1 MPLKTE
7 EHIAENIQRPERDI
21 NLKSISLPYFY
32 YLLTIDHDMG
42 FSNLTIEYERKMLSK
57 EPIPENVK
65 KAITGFVDGDLILEN
80 IGERRRMNYY
90 QRLRVA
96 ARWIPD
102 NFLNPSKEDIKKV
115 MIKLNDGYSEWTK
128 DTYIKMLR
136 KFYRK
141 TLPRKK
147 FEALFEDVKIKQPR
161 QKIQQSDLI
170 TVEEVNALIASS
182 NNARDRAIFS
192 TLYDSGCR
200 IGELLLMKIK
210 SARFDNYG
218 AVLEVPFE
226 GKTGTRPVRIVGDS
240 VPYLRAWLDNHPS
253 RNDINAPLFC
263 NISEGIRGRA
273 MTYDD
278 VRKALRASSKRAGI
292 TKRIYPHLFRHTR
305 ASILASRVAEAPL
318 EAQMGWV
325 PGTKQM
331 ATYVH
336 LSGKQTD
343 TAILKAYG
351 VEVQDN
357 GIAEPKPV
365 KCPRCGEANPSDG
378 NYCRKCW
385 LPLTIEATLEL
396 KEREDHIE
404 KELEN
409 KGLIDEK
416 VKALIGNM
424 PETERTGILTA
435 IIQMALKD
443 KKTQEISK

>member
-1 MPLKTE
+1 M
-7 EHIAENIQRPERDI
+7 A
-21 NLKSISLPYFY
+21 
-32 YLLTIDHDMG
+32 
-42 FSNLTIEYERKMLSK
+42 FSNMSIDYERKMLSK
-57 EPIPENVK
+57 ESIPEAVK
-65 KAITGFVDGDLILEN
+65 KAIANFVDGDLILEN

-102 NFLNPSKEDIKKV
+102 SFLNPSKEDIKKI
-115 MIKLNDGYSEWTK
+115 MLQLNDGYSEWTR
-128 DTYIKMLR
+128 DTYIKMLK

-141 TLPRKK
+141 TLPKKK
-147 FEALFEDVKIKQPR
+147 FESLFEDVRIKQPR

-170 TVEEVNALIASS
+170 TVEEVKAMIDSC
-182 NNARDRAIFS
+182 NNARDRAIIS

-200 IGELLLMKIK
+200 IGELLLMKIR
-210 SARFDNYG
+210 SVRFDNYG

-226 GKTGTRPVRIVGDS
+226 GKTGTRSVRIIGDS
-240 VPYLRAWLDNHPS
+240 VPYLRAWLDNHPV
-253 RNDINAPLFC
+253 RNDLNAPLFC

-278 VRKALRASSKRAGI
+278 VRKALRSSLKRAGI

-343 TAILKAYG
+343 MAILKAYG
-351 VEVQDN
+351 VEVQES
-357 GIAEPKPV
+357 GITEPKPV
-365 KCPRCGEANPSDG
+365 KCPRCGELNPSEG
-378 NYCRKCW
+378 SYCRKCW
-385 LPLTIEATLEL
+385 LPLTIEATLDL
-396 KEREDHIE
+396 KEKEEHIQ
-404 KELEN
+404 KELES
-409 KGLIDEK
+409 KGMINPQ
-416 VKALIGNM
+416 VKALIENM
-424 PETERTGILTA
+424 PDSEKTGILA
-435 IIQMALKD
+435 SIIEMALKEKE
-443 KKTQEISK
+443 KKNTS

>member
-1 MPLKTE
+1 
-7 EHIAENIQRPERDI
+7 
-21 NLKSISLPYFY
+21 
-32 YLLTIDHDMG
+32 MG
-42 FSNLTIEYERKMLSK
+42 FSALTIEYERRMLSK
-57 EPIPENVK
+57 ESIPETAK
-65 KAITGFVDGDLILEN
+65 KAITDFVDGELILEN
-80 IGERRRMNYY
+80 LSEKRRMNYY

-102 NFLNPSKEDIKKV
+102 GFLNPSEDDIKKI
-115 MIKLNDGYSEWTK
+115 MLKLNDGYSEWTR
-128 DTYIKMLR
+128 DTYIKMLK

-141 TLPRKK
+141 TLPKKK
-147 FEALFEDVKIKQPR
+147 FESLFEDVRIKQPR

-170 TVEEVNALIASS
+170 TVEEVRAIIDSC

-200 IGELLLMKIK
+200 IGELLLMKIR
-210 SARFDNYG
+210 SVRFDNYG

-226 GKTGTRPVRIVGDS
+226 GKTGTRQVRIIGDS
-240 VPYLRAWLDNHPS
+240 VPYLRAWLDNHPN
-253 RNDINAPLFC
+253 RNDVNAPLFC

-278 VRKALRASSKRAGI
+278 VRKALKSALKRANI

-305 ASILASRVAEAPL
+305 ASILASMVAEASL

-357 GIAEPKPV
+357 GISEPRPV
-365 KCPRCGEANPSDG
+365 KCQRCGEPNPSDAS
-378 NYCRKCW
+378 YCRKCW
-385 LPLTIEATLEL
+385 LPLTIEATLDL
-396 KEREDHIE
+396 KAKEDHIE
-404 KELEN
+404 QELESR
-409 KGLIDEK
+409 GLINSQIK
-416 VKALIGNM
+416 TLIENM
-424 PETERTGILTA
+424 PETERTGILA
-435 IIQMALKD
+435 SIIELALKEKNKEEP
-443 KKTQEISK
+443 KKN

>member
-1 MPLKTE
+1 
-7 EHIAENIQRPERDI
+7 
-21 NLKSISLPYFY
+21 
-32 YLLTIDHDMG
+32 MG
-42 FSNLTIEYERKMLSK
+42 FSNLTIEYERRMLSK
-57 EPIPENVK
+57 EPIPEAVK
-65 KAITGFVDGDLILEN
+65 KAITDFVDGDLILEN

-96 ARWIPD
+96 ARWTPD
-102 NFLNPSKEDIKKV
+102 NFLSPSKDDMKKI
-115 MIKLNDGYSEWTK
+115 MLQLNDGYSEWTR
-128 DTYIKMLR
+128 DTYLKMIR

-141 TLPRKK
+141 TLPKRK
-147 FEALFEDVKIKQPR
+147 FEALFEDVRIKQPR

-170 TVEEVNALIASS
+170 TVEEVKAMIDSC

-200 IGELLLMKIK
+200 IGELLLMKIR
-210 SARFDNYG
+210 SVRFDNYG

-226 GKTGTRPVRIVGDS
+226 GKTGTRPVRIIGDS
-240 VPYLRAWLDNHPS
+240 VPYLRAWLDNHPN
-253 RNDINAPLFC
+253 RNDLNAPLFC
-263 NISEGIRGRA
+263 NISEGIRGRT

-278 VRKALRASSKRAGI
+278 VRKALKSSLKRAGI

-343 TAILKAYG
+343 MAILKAYG
-351 VEVQDN
+351 VEVHEA
-357 GIAEPKPV
+357 GVTEPKPV
-365 KCPRCGEANPSDG
+365 NCPRCGELNPSEG
-378 NYCRKCW
+378 SYCRKCW
-385 LPLTIEATLEL
+385 LPLTIEATLDL
-396 KEREDHIE
+396 KEKEDHIQ

-409 KGLIDEK
+409 RGMINPQ
-416 VKALIGNM
+416 VKAIIENM
-424 PETERTGILTA
+424 PETERTGILA
-435 IIQMALKD
+435 SIIELALKEKD
-443 KKTQEISK
+443 KNGTGK

>member
-1 MPLKTE
+1 MV
-7 EHIAENIQRPERDI
+7 I
-21 NLKSISLPYFY
+21 
-32 YLLTIDHDMG
+32 
-42 FSNLTIEYERKMLSK
+42 SNLTIDYERKMLSK
-57 EPIPENVK
+57 ESIPEAVK
-65 KAITGFVDGDLILEN
+65 KAITNFVDGDLILEN

-102 NFLNPSKEDIKKV
+102 SFLNPSKDDIKKI
-115 MIKLNDGYSEWTK
+115 MLQLNDGYSEWTR
-128 DTYIKMLR
+128 DTYIKMLK

-141 TLPRKK
+141 TLPKKK
-147 FEALFEDVKIKQPR
+147 FEALFEDVRIKQPR

-170 TVEEVNALIASS
+170 TVEEVKVMIDSC
-182 NNARDRAIFS
+182 NNARDRAIIS

-200 IGELLLMKIK
+200 IGELLLMKIR
-210 SARFDNYG
+210 SVRFDNYG

-226 GKTGTRPVRIVGDS
+226 GKTGTRSVRIIGDS
-240 VPYLRAWLDNHPS
+240 VPYLRAWLDNHPV
-253 RNDINAPLFC
+253 RNDLNAPLFC

-278 VRKALRASSKRAGI
+278 VRKALRSSLKRAGI

-343 TAILKAYG
+343 MAILKAYG
-351 VEVQDN
+351 VEVQEA
-357 GIAEPKPV
+357 GITEPKPV
-365 KCPRCGEANPSDG
+365 KCPRCGELNPSEG
-378 NYCRKCW
+378 SYCRKCW

-396 KEREDHIE
+396 KEKEEHIQ
-404 KELEN
+404 KELES
-409 KGLIDEK
+409 KGMINPQ
-416 VKALIGNM
+416 VKALIENM
-424 PETERTGILTA
+424 PDSEKTGILA
-435 IIQMALKD
+435 SIIEMALKEKD
-443 KKTQEISK
+443 KKNTS

>member
-1 MPLKTE
+1 
-7 EHIAENIQRPERDI
+7 
-21 NLKSISLPYFY
+21 
-32 YLLTIDHDMG
+32 MG
-42 FSNLTIEYERKMLSK
+42 FSNLTIEYERKMLVK
-57 EPIPENVK
+57 EPIPEGVK
-65 KAITGFVDGDLILEN
+65 KAISDFVDGDLILEN

-90 QRLRVA
+90 QRLRVV

-102 NFLNPSKEDIKKV
+102 SFLNPSRDDIKKV
-115 MIKLNDGYSEWTK
+115 MIKLNDGYSEWTR

-141 TLPRKK
+141 TLPKRK
-147 FEALFEDVKIKQPR
+147 FESLFEGIKIKQPR

-170 TVEEVNALIASS
+170 TAEEYRGMVSAC
-182 NNARDRAIFS
+182 NNARDRAIIA

-210 SARFDNYG
+210 SVRFDNYG
-218 AVLEVPFE
+218 ALLVVPFE
-226 GKTGTRPVRIVGDS
+226 GKTGTRQVRIIGDS

-253 RNDINAPLFC
+253 RNDFNAPLFC
-263 NISEGIRGRA
+263 NISEGIRGRT

-278 VRKALRASSKRAGI
+278 VRKALRSALKRAGI

-318 EAQMGWV
+318 ESQMGWV

-336 LSGKQTD
+336 LSGKQAD
-343 TAILKAYG
+343 EAILKAYG

-357 GIAEPKPV
+357 GIVEPKPV
-365 KCPRCGEANPSDG
+365 KCPRCGESNPSDG

-396 KEREDHIE
+396 KEKEEHIQ
-404 KELEN
+404 KELEK
-409 KGLIDEK
+409 KGMVSPQ
-416 VKALIGNM
+416 VKALIENM
-424 PETERTGILTA
+424 PETERTGILA
-435 IIQMALKD
+435 SIIEMALKE
-443 KKTQEISK
+443 KKKNERP

>member
-1 MPLKTE
+1 MAL
-7 EHIAENIQRPERDI
+7 
-21 NLKSISLPYFY
+21 S
-32 YLLTIDHDMG
+32 G
-42 FSNLTIEYERKMLSK
+42 FTIEYERKMLEK
-57 EPIPENVK
+57 EALPEVVK
-65 KAITGFVDGDLILEN
+65 KVITAFVDGDLILEN

-102 NFLNPSKEDIKKV
+102 SFLNPSKDDIKKI
-115 MIKLNDGYSEWTK
+115 MLKLNNGYSEWTR
-128 DTYIKMLR
+128 DTYIKMLK

-141 TLPRKK
+141 TLPKKK
-147 FEALFEDVKIKQPR
+147 FESLFEDVRIKQPR

-170 TVEEVNALIASS
+170 TVEEVKAMIDSC
-182 NNARDRAIFS
+182 NNARDRAIIS

-200 IGELLLMKIK
+200 IGELLLMKIR
-210 SARFDNYG
+210 SVRFDNYG

-226 GKTGTRPVRIVGDS
+226 GKTGTRSVRIIGDS
-240 VPYLRAWLDNHPS
+240 VPYLRAWLDNHPV
-253 RNDINAPLFC
+253 RNDLNAPLFC

-278 VRKALRASSKRAGI
+278 VRKALRSSLKRAGI

-343 TAILKAYG
+343 MAILKAYG
-351 VEVQDN
+351 VEVQES
-357 GIAEPKPV
+357 GITEPKPV
-365 KCPRCGEANPSDG
+365 KCPRCGELNPSEG
-378 NYCRKCW
+378 SYCRKCW
-385 LPLTIEATLEL
+385 LPLTIEATLDL
-396 KEREDHIE
+396 KEKEEHIQ
-404 KELEN
+404 KELES
-409 KGLIDEK
+409 KGMINPQ
-416 VKALIGNM
+416 VKALIENM
-424 PETERTGILTA
+424 PDSEKTGILA
-435 IIQMALKD
+435 SIIEMALKEKE
-443 KKTQEISK
+443 KKNTS

>member
-1 MPLKTE
+1 M
-7 EHIAENIQRPERDI
+7 A
-21 NLKSISLPYFY
+21 
-32 YLLTIDHDMG
+32 
-42 FSNLTIEYERKMLSK
+42 FSNLTIEYERKKLS
-57 EPIPENVK
+57 EETLPEAVK
-65 KAITGFVDGDLILEN
+65 KAITDFVDGDLILEN

-102 NFLNPSKEDIKKV
+102 NFLNPSKDDIKKI
-115 MIKLNDGYSEWTK
+115 MLKLNDGYSEWTR
-128 DTYIKMLR
+128 DTYIKMLK

-141 TLPRKK
+141 TLSKRK
-147 FEALFEDVKIKQPR
+147 FEALFEDVRIKQPR

-170 TVEEVNALIASS
+170 TVEEVKGIIDAC

-200 IGELLLMKIK
+200 IGELLLMKIR
-210 SARFDNYG
+210 SVRFDNYG

-226 GKTGTRPVRIVGDS
+226 GKTGTRPVRIIGDS
-240 VPYLRAWLDNHPS
+240 VPYLRAWLDNHPV

-278 VRKALRASSKRAGI
+278 VRKALQSSVKRAGI
-292 TKRIYPHLFRHTR
+292 NKRIYPHLFRHTR

-343 TAILKAYG
+343 MAILKAYG
-351 VEVQDN
+351 VEVQET
-357 GIAEPKPV
+357 GISEPKPV
-365 KCPRCGEANPSDG
+365 KCPRCGELNASDG
-378 NYCRKCW
+378 SYCRKCW
-385 LPLTIEATLEL
+385 LPLTIEATLDL
-396 KEREDHIE
+396 KEKEEHIQ
-404 KELEN
+404 KELEV
-409 KGLIDEK
+409 KGMINPQ
-416 VKALIGNM
+416 VKALIENM
-424 PETERTGILTA
+424 PESERTGILSS
-435 IIQMALKD
+435 IIEMALKE
-443 KKTQEISK
+443 KKKGE

>member
-1 MPLKTE
+1 
-7 EHIAENIQRPERDI
+7 
-21 NLKSISLPYFY
+21 
-32 YLLTIDHDMG
+32 MG
-42 FSNLTIEYERKMLSK
+42 FSNLTLEYERRMLSK
-57 EPIPENVK
+57 EPIPEDVK
-65 KAITGFVDGDLILEN
+65 KAITDFVDGELILEN
-80 IGERRRMNYY
+80 LSEKRRMNYY

-96 ARWIPD
+96 ARWIQD
-102 NFLNPSKEDIKKV
+102 GFINPSKDDIKKI
-115 MIKLNDGYSEWTK
+115 MLKLNDGYSEWTR
-128 DTYIKMLR
+128 DTYIKMLK

-141 TLPRKK
+141 TLPKKK
-147 FEALFEDVKIKQPR
+147 FESLFEDVRIKQPR

-170 TVEEVNALIASS
+170 TVEEVRGIIDSC

-200 IGELLLMKIK
+200 IGELLLMKIR
-210 SARFDNYG
+210 SVRFDNYG

-226 GKTGTRPVRIVGDS
+226 GKTGTRQVRIIGDS
-240 VPYLRAWLDNHPS
+240 VPYLRAWLDNHPN
-253 RNDINAPLFC
+253 RNDVNAPLFC

-278 VRKALRASSKRAGI
+278 VRKALKSALKRANI

-357 GIAEPKPV
+357 GISEPRPV
-365 KCPRCGEANPSDG
+365 KCPRCGEPNPSDAS
-378 NYCRKCW
+378 YCRKCW
-385 LPLTIEATLEL
+385 LPLTIEATLDL
-396 KEREDHIE
+396 KAKEDHIQQ
-404 KELEN
+404 ELEN
-409 KGLIDEK
+409 RGLINSQI
-416 VKALIGNM
+416 KALIENM
-424 PETERTGILTA
+424 PETERTGILA
-435 IIQMALKD
+435 SIIELALKERD
-443 KKTQEISK
+443 KKESGKN

>member
-1 MPLKTE
+1 M
-7 EHIAENIQRPERDI
+7 A
-21 NLKSISLPYFY
+21 
-32 YLLTIDHDMG
+32 
-42 FSNLTIEYERKMLSK
+42 FSNMSIDYERKMLSK
-57 EPIPENVK
+57 ESIPEDVK
-65 KAITGFVDGDLILEN
+65 KAITSFVDGDLILEN

-102 NFLNPSKEDIKKV
+102 SFLNPSKEDIKKI
-115 MIKLNDGYSEWTK
+115 MLQLNDGYSEWTR
-128 DTYIKMLR
+128 DTYIKMLK

-141 TLPRKK
+141 TLPKKK
-147 FEALFEDVKIKQPR
+147 FESLFEDVRIKQPR

-170 TVEEVNALIASS
+170 TVEEVKAMIDSC
-182 NNARDRAIFS
+182 NNARDRAIIS

-200 IGELLLMKIK
+200 IGELLLMKIR
-210 SARFDNYG
+210 SVRFDNYG

-226 GKTGTRPVRIVGDS
+226 GKTGTRSVRIIGDS
-240 VPYLRAWLDNHPS
+240 VPYLRAWLDNHPV
-253 RNDINAPLFC
+253 RNDLNAPLFC

-278 VRKALRASSKRAGI
+278 VRKALRSSLKRAGI

-343 TAILKAYG
+343 MAILKAYG
-351 VEVQDN
+351 VEVQES
-357 GIAEPKPV
+357 GITEPKPV
-365 KCPRCGEANPSDG
+365 KCPRCGELNPSEG
-378 NYCRKCW
+378 SYCRKCW
-385 LPLTIEATLEL
+385 LPLTIEATLDL
-396 KEREDHIE
+396 KEKEEHIQ
-404 KELEN
+404 KELES
-409 KGLIDEK
+409 KGMINPQ
-416 VKALIGNM
+416 VKALIENM
-424 PETERTGILTA
+424 PDSEKTGILA
-435 IIQMALKD
+435 SIIEMALKEKE
-443 KKTQEISK
+443 KKNTS

>member
-1 MPLKTE
+1 
-7 EHIAENIQRPERDI
+7 
-21 NLKSISLPYFY
+21 
-32 YLLTIDHDMG
+32 MG
-42 FSNLTIEYERKMLSK
+42 LSNLTIEYERKMLSK

-65 KAITGFVDGDLILEN
+65 KAITDFVDGDLILEN

-90 QRLRVA
+90 QRLRVT

-102 NFLNPSKEDIKKV
+102 NFLNPNKDDIKKV
-115 MIKLNDGYSEWTK
+115 LIKLNGGYSEWTR

-141 TLPRKK
+141 ILPKRK
-147 FEALFEDVKIKQPR
+147 FETLFEDVRIKQPR

-170 TVEEVNALIASS
+170 TVEEFRVMIDSC
-182 NNARDRAIFS
+182 NNARDRAIIS

-200 IGELLLMKIK
+200 IGELLLMKIM
-210 SARFDNYG
+210 SVRFDNYG
-218 AVLEVPFE
+218 AVLVVPFE
-226 GKTGTRPVRIVGDS
+226 GKTGTRQVRIIGDS
-240 VPYLRAWLDNHPS
+240 VPYLRAWLDNHPN

-263 NISEGIRGRA
+263 NISEHIRGRA

-278 VRKALRASSKRAGI
+278 VRKALRSALKRSGI

-318 EAQMGWV
+318 ESQMGWV

-343 TAILKAYG
+343 EAILKAYG
-351 VEVQDN
+351 VDVQEN
-357 GIAEPKPV
+357 GITEPKPV
-365 KCPRCGEANPSDG
+365 KCPRCGELNASDG

-396 KEREDHIE
+396 RKKENHIQE
-404 KELEN
+404 ELES
-409 KGLIDEK
+409 KGMINPQIKTLIE
-416 VKALIGNM
+416 NM
-424 PETERTGILTA
+424 PENERTGILA
-435 IIQMALKD
+435 SIIEMALKEKNKMD
-443 KKTQEISK
+443 GTK

>member
-1 MPLKTE
+1 M
-7 EHIAENIQRPERDI
+7 A
-21 NLKSISLPYFY
+21 
-32 YLLTIDHDMG
+32 
-42 FSNLTIEYERKMLSK
+42 FSNMSIDYERKMLSK
-57 EPIPENVK
+57 ESIPEAVK
-65 KAITGFVDGDLILEN
+65 KAIANFVDGDLILEN

-102 NFLNPSKEDIKKV
+102 SFLNPSKDDIKKI
-115 MIKLNDGYSEWTK
+115 MLRLNDGYSEWTR
-128 DTYIKMLR
+128 DTYIKMLK

-141 TLPRKK
+141 TLPKKK
-147 FEALFEDVKIKQPR
+147 FESLFEDVRIKQPR

-170 TVEEVNALIASS
+170 TVEEVKAMIDSC
-182 NNARDRAIFS
+182 NNARDRAIIS

-200 IGELLLMKIK
+200 IGELLLMKIR
-210 SARFDNYG
+210 SVRFDNYG

-226 GKTGTRPVRIVGDS
+226 GKTGTRSVRIIGDS
-240 VPYLRAWLDNHPS
+240 VPYLRAWLDNHPV
-253 RNDINAPLFC
+253 RNDLNAPLFC

-278 VRKALRASSKRAGI
+278 VRKALRSSLKRAGI

-343 TAILKAYG
+343 MAILKAYG
-351 VEVQDN
+351 VEVQES
-357 GIAEPKPV
+357 GITEPKPV
-365 KCPRCGEANPSDG
+365 KCPRCGELNPSEG
-378 NYCRKCW
+378 SYCRKCW
-385 LPLTIEATLEL
+385 LPLTIEATLDL
-396 KEREDHIE
+396 KEKEEHIQ
-404 KELEN
+404 KELES
-409 KGLIDEK
+409 KGMINPQ
-416 VKALIGNM
+416 VKALIENM
-424 PETERTGILTA
+424 PDSEKTGILA
-435 IIQMALKD
+435 SIIEMALKEKE
-443 KKTQEISK
+443 KKNTS

>member
-1 MPLKTE
+1 
-7 EHIAENIQRPERDI
+7 
-21 NLKSISLPYFY
+21 
-32 YLLTIDHDMG
+32 MG
-42 FSNLTIEYERKMLSK
+42 FSNLTIEYERKMLEK
-57 EPIPENVK
+57 ESLPEAVK
-65 KAITGFVDGDLILEN
+65 KAIIDFVDGDLILEN

-102 NFLNPSKEDIKKV
+102 SFLNPLRDDIKTV
-115 MIKLNDGYSEWTK
+115 MLKLNDGYSEWTR
-128 DTYIKMLR
+128 DTYIKMLK

-141 TLPRKK
+141 TLPRRK

-170 TVEEVNALIASS
+170 TVEEVNALIDSS

-200 IGELLLMKIK
+200 IGELLLMKIR

-351 VEVQDN
+351 VEVPETT
-357 GIAEPKPV
+357 IIEPSPV
-365 KCPRCGEANPSDG
+365 KCPRCGELNPSEG
-378 NYCRKCW
+378 SYCRKCW
-385 LPLTIEATLEL
+385 LPLTVEATLEL
-396 KEREDHIE
+396 KEKEEHIQ
-404 KELEN
+404 KELESRGMIN
-409 KGLIDEK
+409 PQ
-416 VKALIGNM
+416 VKALIENM
-424 PETERTGILTA
+424 PESERTGILA
-435 IIQMALKD
+435 SIIELALKD
-443 KKTQEISK
+443 KNRA